1 MDVQVRHVSTAELT
15 VSPKTV
21 RAHLGEVE
29 PITRSLSTVC
39 IFQYYYC
46 LLDKAF
52 ALFFTFICLERSLTT
67 SDASG
72 CGDPDQRS
80 QVDDKLRGNFGRG
93 STKPPRSQPQSFQ
106 PQLLRN
112 VPEKHGNHVHGQLL
126 RAHPYFP
133 NSTVQETS
141 NPTNTFRDRTSRR
154 PHHSYQFR
162 ASQHEP
168 HVLCKSSS
176 SPGEK

>member
-1 MDVQVRHVSTAELT
+1 MYVQVRHVSTAELT

-67 SDASG
+67 PNASG

-93 STKPPRSQPQSFQ
+93 ATEPPRSQPQSVQ
-106 PQLLRN
+106 PQFLRN
-112 VPEKHGNHVHGQLL
+112 VPEKHANHVHGQLL